1 MAGAA
6 PPAVTPYRATTY
18 NYFQN
23 SGNYLKFA
31 LDFDDIYSIMGDNE
45 ENTMHDKT
53 TLTETCGS
61 EEAITVET
69 KDLHDW
75 KNGTVIQEAMPYLN
89 SDQREMM
96 ISHTC
101 SVCWDKLFPE
111 DSD

>member
-1 MAGAA
+1 
-6 PPAVTPYRATTY
+6 
-18 NYFQN
+18 
-23 SGNYLKFA
+23 
-31 LDFDDIYSIMGDNE
+31 MGDNE

-53 TLTETCGS
+53 TLTESCRTCGS
-61 EEAITVET
+61 EETITVET